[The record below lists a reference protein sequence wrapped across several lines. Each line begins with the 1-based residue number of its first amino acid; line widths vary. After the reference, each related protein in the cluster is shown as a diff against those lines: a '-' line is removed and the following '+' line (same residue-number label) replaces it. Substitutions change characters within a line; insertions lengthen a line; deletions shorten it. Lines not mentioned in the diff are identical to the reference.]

1 MRIRVEPKEFFMYS
15 VFLSFNVENPD
26 SEDEAVRS
34 YLDEHDLEPKMRGTD
49 TLEGQDFEVQYFG
62 GCYLGRH
69 LQVIG
74 DMQRTTVEKEMLAGE
89 IEATLRA
96 ATDSPVRKAL
106 ANLAE
111 PELKEILAGL
121 VREFYRGSSF
131 GPDEEGYLKVT
142 LVPAMTEQRFMEM
155 SSNRV

>member
-62 GCYLGRH
+62 GCYLGEKPA
-69 LQVIG
+69 G
-74 DMQRTTVEKEMLAGE
+74 DR
-89 IEATLRA
+89 
-96 ATDSPVRKAL
+96 
-106 ANLAE
+106 
-111 PELKEILAGL
+111 
-121 VREFYRGSSF
+121 
-131 GPDEEGYLKVT
+131 
-142 LVPAMTEQRFMEM
+142 
-155 SSNRV
+155 